1 VASDLVLANVHLFIH
16 YLQRYPLAFCVLIL
30 PLSIARW
37 IAFVSEYASKK
48 SPVPSAP
55 TIAFNALYNLTG
67 LVDVILFLTTRRGLL
82 LFEGGNQDVNPD
94 GGSGPG
100 TEVSGDWELGRL
112 PEDRSSMAS
121 SRLA

>member
-1 VASDLVLANVHLFIH
+1 
-16 YLQRYPLAFCVLIL
+16 
-30 PLSIARW
+30 
-37 IAFVSEYASKK
+37 VSEYEGKR

-82 LFEGGNQDVNPD
+82 LFEGGNQDVNPGGSD
-94 GGSGPG
+94 RRGSGPG
-100 TEVSGDWELGRL
+100 TEVSGDWPLGRL